1 MYPQEIS
8 KIQGSFGPLKAEE
21 VCLRAVSYLKKVIN
35 ESWKMPTDQEDK
47 ENQSNNGP
55 QQFSSKIS
63 EQDK

>member
-47 ENQSNNGP
+47 EN
-55 QQFSSKIS
+55 
-63 EQDK
+63 